1 MLDRVLADIPNQ
13 SADTLVD
20 GMVRGEEEEYSYQ
33 HYYGTHKHQVFTQT
47 YRSLYIYYLTGLDYS
62 EGGSKYRWHPR

>member
-1 MLDRVLADIPNQ
+1 MTLKLSISLRRLTIKLEIVRNLVMLDRVLADIPNQ

-33 HYYGTHKHQVFTQT
+33 HYYGTQKHQVFTQT
-47 YRSLYIYYLTGLDYS
+47 YR
-62 EGGSKYRWHPR
+62 